1 MSKFNTENKIR
12 VGDLVTIKRLT
23 PKTGKQ
29 SYKHLPPDTLGL
41 VVKMIDSSVKGILF
55 QLLIGEQLLIFPDY
69 ILRKVN
75 KNERTFER
83 FVGSGAK

>member
-1 MSKFNTENKIR
+1 MSKYSTENKIR

-23 PKTGKQ
+23 SKTGKN
-29 SYKHLPPDTLGL
+29 SYKHLHPDTLGL
-41 VVKMIDSSVKGILF
+41 VVKKIDSSVKGILF

-75 KNERTFER
+75 KNERTLER
-83 FVGSGAK
+83 FVRSEAK